1 MPDFSFWVIWKNAL
15 PVIAGKYFLKTF
27 TIIIDLISLKIHI
40 YPKWGPLM
48 HVYKRR
54 EPLSNGNKILTQ
66 KPKICLTISNR
77 NAFSKA
83 SQKRTFLGKGS
94 FMSEKTGCDSDQKPH
109 FKTKYKYS
117 RKRFFSSAA
126 CSTLWLGFCTNNFC
140 VV

>member
-1 MPDFSFWVIWKNAL
+1 
-15 PVIAGKYFLKTF
+15 
-27 TIIIDLISLKIHI
+27 
-40 YPKWGPLM
+40 M

-54 EPLSNGNKILTQ
+54 EPLSNGNKSLTQ

-117 RKRFFSSAA
+117 RKIVFFKRCMQHLVAGAA
-126 CSTLWLGFCTNNFC
+126 VKFLRCLVLELPF
-140 VV
+140 VVEIFLKSPNWFRK

>member
-1 MPDFSFWVIWKNAL
+1 
-15 PVIAGKYFLKTF
+15 
-27 TIIIDLISLKIHI
+27 
-40 YPKWGPLM
+40 M

-54 EPLSNGNKILTQ
+54 EPLSNGNKSLTQ

-94 FMSEKTGCDSDQKPH
+94 FMSEKIGCDSDQKPH

-117 RKRFFSSAA
+117 RKKFFFKRCMQHLVAGAA
-126 CSTLWLGFCTNNFC
+126 VKFLRCLVLELPF
-140 VV
+140 VVEIFLKSPNWFRK